1 MINALYLEPVLDP
14 KTNEYA
20 NVIIINEY
28 PEGPLRNLVKQ
39 TRLPEVSQFKKTMT
53 SKCKYILVDPDNQ
66 YMEIPFLFSYLHTN
80 GYTIEYEQTKLY
92 KNPYLICMISYTR
105 VN

>member
-1 MINALYLEPVLDP
+1 MINALYLEPILDP

-53 SKCKYILVDPDNQ
+53 AKCKYILVDPDNQ

-80 GYTIEYEQTKLY
+80 GYRIEYEQTKLY
-92 KNPYLICMISYTR
+92 KNPYLICMISYTQ